1 MSFLSNNRTIILEQL
16 TKILFPLIYQGLES
30 IYGEAVGVSQDNPK
44 STLKNFQLFLKKVP
58 EWSPQIVEQEKRR
71 IMLKLEEPMVLE
83 GLVRC
88 YLKLT
93 IVQLTGYNK
102 TSIIK
107 TDNMN
112 EVNIGDIL
120 HKIYI
125 DIARDLYSNP
135 FLMYDKLS
143 PIEVKKNQNMVL
155 DIIKNSIKIS
165 LEASLPWEEITS
177 RILEMPELD
186 LLPKHILQPTQV
198 QPTQVQ
204 PTQPAQPKQFSLL
217 GGGTEDLLNKMIT
230 PSKLGPKKESELPN
244 VNSHDKK
251 ILDIIDNATKKT
263 TEQKILQKKS
273 ETEKKEDGEKKE
285 EKEGE
290 KKGGG
295 EKKEYGEKKEE
306 KKEEV
311 DEKVI
316 ELGKKN
322 GQIDT
327 ASIKNMM
334 KDLKVSDT
342 SISHVPAT
350 EDNFSGYADVF
361 TNKNINTEEKTKKLS
376 KNKFFANYLKV

>member
-112 EVNIGDIL
+112 EVNIGEIL

-186 LLPKHILQPTQV
+186 LLPKHILQPTPVQPAPVQPAQV
-198 QPTQVQ
+198 QPS
-204 PTQPAQPKQFSLL
+204 QPKQFSLL

-263 TEQKILQKKS
+263 TEQKMSHKKS
-273 ETEKKEDGEKKE
+273 ETEKKEV
-285 EKEGE
+285 
-290 KKGGG
+290 
-295 EKKEYGEKKEE
+295 EKKEE
-306 KKEEV
+306 KKEEEKKEEV
-311 DEKVI
+311 EEKVI

-327 ASIKNMM
+327 ASIKDMM

-342 SISHVPAT
+342 SISHVPAS